1 MPLGSMNAYE
11 VAAVGTVVPVGGVFL
26 VGNQCEATG
35 GNRIS
40 LQRRP
45 SHLAETG
52 QLRGSGQHL
61 ATVDLREGDH
71 NRFLQGAV
79 TRRRR
84 GLRFRGCYDAGQRL
98 NTERQIS
105 LRRA

>member
-26 VGNQCEATG
+26 VGNQREATG
-35 GNRIS
+35 SNRIS

-52 QLRGSGQHL
+52 QLRASGQHL
-61 ATVDLREGDH
+61 ATVDLCGGDH
-71 NRFLQGAV
+71 NRFLQWGVTHAAV
-79 TRRRR
+79 
-84 GLRFRGCYDAGQRL
+84 GSAFAVV
-98 NTERQIS
+98 
-105 LRRA
+105 